1 MSHFRQFRK
10 FCGMYVQR
18 QTALEMLQKNLKEE
32 YRAVVD
38 YEVAFFNTVRTLHPL
53 APPEAF
59 D

>member
-1 MSHFRQFRK
+1 
-10 FCGMYVQR
+10 MYVQR